1 MISFQVEPYKSCLL
15 FNKMFK
21 GLCVSGR
28 LREAVGLLCIVGAGA
43 ESGGVERGHLP
54 PLTCPNFFNFFL
66 CV

>member
-28 LREAVGLLCIVGAGA
+28 LREAVGLLCIVGV
-43 ESGGVERGHLP
+43 GV
-54 PLTCPNFFNFFL
+54 
-66 CV
+66 